1 MKEDF
6 LTSQKASNAL
16 SKMRAKACTLEEL
29 ELTQE
34 QMDELIAAT
43 GNINCNDRNKTYYI
57 TKFNENNYEII
68 SFINSEEITE
78 RWLEISDL
86 YLGSV
91 FCDMEM
97 LEYILKLAKEE
108 GITNVHIAGDLCAGH
123 PSYKKQDLYLTAKTA
138 QEQADIAIKLFSK
151 FPEFKYYCINGER
164 DISFEKGSTTSMKW

>member
-16 SKMRAKACTLEEL
+16 SKMRVTACTLEEL

-78 RWLEISDL
+78 KWLEISDL

-108 GITNVHIAGDLCAGH
+108 GVPPFMIFSDSALKEMAQVLPDSQSQFLQISGVGPVKL
-123 PSYKKQDLYLTAKTA
+123 KKYGR
-138 QEQADIAIKLFSK
+138 LFIDK
-151 FPEFKYYCINGER
+151 
-164 DISFEKGSTTSMKW
+164 ISEYGKRNF